1 MDYWMAALFGAI
13 QGLTEFLPVSS
24 SGHLR
29 VVEHFAGLAEP
40 QTGFDVALHLGTL
53 VAVLVFFHRDV
64 IDLVRAPV
72 RAVQGLLSGQ
82 GWQAVTG
89 DSGMRGI
96 FLLLVTSIPTAI
108 LGYKLGPWLEGRS
121 VSLLFVGCAF
131 LANSLILFSSR
142 WFTLNAGGP
151 RLNTGF
157 LGVRWQDALVVG
169 IVQGLAVTRGVS
181 RSGSTISAA
190 LLMGM
195 DRDTAGRYSFL
206 AMLPAVGGAAMLT
219 LAGGG
224 AGGGAPVAI
233 LPTLLGA
240 AVAFVM
246 GILALLWLM
255 RMVRAGRLHRFGWYT
270 LFLGLGL
277 VLWHF
282 QGQALL
288 SALGG

>member
-29 VVEHFAGLAEP
+29 VVEHFAGLTEP
-40 QTGFDVALHLGTL
+40 QTGFDIALHVGTL
-53 VAVLVFFHRDV
+53 LSVLVFFHKDV
-64 IDLVRAPV
+64 ADVALAPV
-72 RAVQGLLSGQ
+72 RAVQGLLSGR
-82 GWQAVTG
+82 GWQAVTE
-89 DSGMRGI
+89 DPGMRG
-96 FLLLVTSIPTAI
+96 LWLLVLTSIPTAI
-108 LGYKLGPWLEGRS
+108 LGYKLGPWLEERS
-121 VSLLFVGCAF
+121 MSLLFVGCAF
-131 LANSLILFSSR
+131 LVNSFILFSSR

-157 LGVRWQDALVVG
+157 LGVRWQDALVIG

-224 AGGGAPVAI
+224 ATGSAAVDI

-282 QGQALL
+282 QGEALL